1 MSAAQSR
8 PLVVTTMVS
17 AALVILLEAWDAF
30 HIEQPM
36 GAIIAIVAVAA
47 GIIWLRRRG
56 GRGPAIYLGVL
67 FALEVIGNFTIFG
80 VLDDL
85 RHRGTWMDFATGV
98 GYTVATIAGLIA
110 CLMLA
115 APSSRPRTG
124 PAPAE
129 ITADR

>member
-17 AALVILLEAWDAF
+17 AALVILLEVWDAF
-30 HIEQPM
+30 RIEQPM

-56 GRGPAIYLGVL
+56 GRGPAIYLSIL

-80 VLDDL
+80 VVDDL

-124 PAPAE
+124 QAPAE